1 MHTAKL
7 FVNGR
12 SQAVRLPRGFNFK
25 GTDVFIQKV
34 GDSVILFPKDK
45 VWETFLSG
53 LNRFTDEKNRIAL
66 TEFLA
71 PFEILNFDDA
81 DAEEF
86 GRLRADLKSKGTI
99 IGAYDMLIAA
109 QALARNLILVTNNT
123 GEFKRITGLKLED
136 WK

>member
-1 MHTAKL
+1 MQYG
-7 FVNGR
+7 VYN
-12 SQAVRLPRGFNFK
+12 SSN
-25 GTDVFIQKV
+25 I
-34 GDSVILFPKDK
+34 
-45 VWETFLSG
+45 
-53 LNRFTDEKNRIAL
+53 EKNRIAL

-81 DAEEF
+81 DAELF

-123 GEFKRITGLKLED
+123 GEFKRIIGLKLED